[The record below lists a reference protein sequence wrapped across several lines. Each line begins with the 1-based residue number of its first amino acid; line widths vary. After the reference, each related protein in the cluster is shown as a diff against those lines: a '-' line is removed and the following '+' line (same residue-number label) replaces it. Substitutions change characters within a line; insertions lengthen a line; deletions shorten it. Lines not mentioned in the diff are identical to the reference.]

1 MRFHFTAL
9 GIVLILCTGAVWAE
23 PAVQAGDT
31 LASLS
36 TARITTTLRQ
46 TSLPSGT
53 VQVPNETATSIVVE
67 EIDTIMPDGQTS
79 RIQEQS
85 SAAQVTQQS
94 IVQASTS
101 ATGQKELVSWNDID
115 AIQPE

>member
-1 MRFHFTAL
+1 MRFHFTGL

-31 LASLS
+31 VASLS

-53 VQVPNETATSIVVE
+53 VQVPNETATSIAVE
-67 EIDTIMPDGQTS
+67 EIDTIMPDEQASRVQT
-79 RIQEQS
+79 QS
-85 SAAQVTQQS
+85 SEAQVTQQS
-94 IVQASTS
+94 ILQASTS
-101 ATGQKELVSWNDID
+101 ATGQEELVNWNDID

>member
-67 EIDTIMPDGQTS
+67 EIDTIMPDEQTS

-85 SAAQVTQQS
+85 SAAQVTP
-94 IVQASTS
+94 AEYS
-101 ATGQKELVSWNDID
+101 AGLYLSHWAEGTGKLE
-115 AIQPE
+115 